1 MKTLKR
7 AFENLFTNAKSA
19 EEKELTKMY
28 RAWTVEREK
37 AAKYGSHHVAE
48 IDAIFSRA
56 GL

>member
-1 MKTLKR
+1 MKTLMR
-7 AFENLFTNAKSA
+7 AFENLFTNAKST

-37 AAKYGSHHVAE
+37 AAKYGPHHVAE

>member
-7 AFENLFTNAKSA
+7 VFENLFTNAKS
-19 EEKELTKMY
+19 EKEKNHSDMY
-28 RAWTVEREK
+28 RAWMREREK
-37 AAKYGSHHVAE
+37 AAQYGHHHVAE